1 MADGLFIVNCAI
13 VGLNPV
19 QSIYCTEYGKYKIK
33 DVTVTNN
40 STAIL
45 ESDPMQKMN
54 KQILH
59 NLESS
64 TSAYITQ
71 QKNSHT
77 NESTGSDWYLTS
89 STTISCPGNLYHG
102 VSWLT
107 ILGDRIVPPP
117 HNMDKAQD

>member
-1 MADGLFIVNCAI
+1 M
-13 VGLNPV
+13 
-19 QSIYCTEYGKYKIK
+19 EYGKHQIK

-45 ESDPMQKMN
+45 ESDPTYKIN
-54 KQILH
+54 KQLLN

-64 TSAYITQ
+64 TSAYIMQ

-77 NESTGSDWYLTS
+77 NEFIGSAWYLTS
-89 STTISCPGNLYHG
+89 STTKSCPGNLHHG

-107 ILGDRIVPPP
+107 ILGDKEVPLPP
-117 HNMDKAQD
+117 KQCG